1 MRSRDHRTEARFL
14 AAAAAA
20 AGVVWWAFIRYGVL
34 AWAVASLAMY
44 GITLRPRVRR
54 RLRWSSVRRANLP
67 AAAGPLAQRL
77 ERTAGAVLRAA
88 VGGGRR
94 GFDASRRAA
103 GMARARRAA
112 QRLRPPN
119 WHGICKEAGWLKD
132 GDAPSLL
139 GVDVVAPDAIRVTW
153 RPWNS
158 TDPSD
163 YTKHA
168 ATIMRSI
175 DAQTVR
181 AHPDLERTG
190 VAVANIGL
198 RVLPK
203 MVRLRRVPGPAGVGP
218 DAAFTLGPFA
228 GGGDAVW
235 RPAQRPHVLIIGGTD
250 KGKGGAARLIMAQA
264 ACAPRDLAWDV
275 HFANTK
281 RSGEAGW
288 MRGLPWAWDHA
299 GDRAILDCLQRLE
312 ARRQSLQGV
321 LLREGLDKWSD
332 VPERLR
338 AELGWRRVL
347 LCIDE
352 MASLS
357 IGADSSI
364 AERIST
370 TAAVLV
376 MQMRAVGWHMLGMT
390 QRPDAKALG
399 PLGGLFRS
407 QLKGAWLIVG
417 GTDASGLRMVADDAK
432 ALQPLLGLLGGVQG
446 RALGSG
452 FDDGDHVNVLQLG
465 WLEQATVVG
474 AVRSLAAGDTEAATV
489 DTVDA
494 VDMTTT
500 PAPMGRAQGP
510 DMDMVDTVDAVAGE
524 DGERQAGVG
533 DAPTTVACSETAGG
547 QPGAGDVAA
556 CPDPSAEDAAAP
568 ASGPGSGGGDGAVL
582 AAGEQATTVDE
593 LAAELDKS
601 GRQVR
606 RYAHGQSPPPAG
618 VASVRWLDRGAGRVA
633 VRRR

>member
-1 MRSRDHRTEARFL
+1 MRRRDPRTEARFL

-20 AGVVWWAFIRYGVL
+20 VGCAWWAFHRYGAL
-34 AWAVASLAMY
+34 AWAVGTLAMY

-54 RLRWSSVRRANLP
+54 HLRWSSGRRANLP

-77 ERTAGAVLRAA
+77 EHAATTAWRVA

-112 QRLRPPN
+112 ARLRPPN
-119 WHGICKEAGWLKD
+119 WHGICREAGWLKD
-132 GDAPSLL
+132 GDAPSQL
-139 GVDVVAPDAIRVTW
+139 GVDVVGPDAVRVTW

-190 VAVANIGL
+190 VAVAHIGL

-203 MVRLRRVPGPAGVGP
+203 MVHMRRVPPPAGVGT

-235 RPAQRPHVLIIGGTD
+235 RPATRPHVLIIGGTD

-264 ACAPRDLAWDV
+264 ACAPRHLAWDV

-288 MRGLPWAWDHA
+288 MRGLPWAQDHA
-299 GDRAILDCLQRLE
+299 GDRAILDCLLRLE
-312 ARRQSLQGV
+312 ERRQVLQGV
-321 LLREGLDKWSD
+321 LLREGLEKWVD
-332 VPERLR
+332 VPAGLR

-357 IGADSSI
+357 IGADASI

-376 MQMRAVGWHMLGMT
+376 MQMRAVGWHMLGLT

-432 ALQPLLGLLGGVQG
+432 ALQPMLGLLGGVQG

-452 FDDGDHVNVLQLG
+452 FDDGDQPNVLQLG

-474 AVRSLAAGDTEAATV
+474 AVRQLAAAGGGPDAV
-489 DTVDA
+489 DIVDA
-494 VDMTTT
+494 VDMTST
-500 PAPMGRAQGP
+500 PAPTGRAQGP
-510 DMDMVDTVDAVAGE
+510 DMDAVDVVDAP
-524 DGERQAGVG
+524 DGAPAEAPGGGG
-533 DAPTTVACSETAGG
+533 DAPTTVACEQPAEGRPGGGAVVAG
-547 QPGAGDVAA
+547 
-556 CPDPSAEDAAAP
+556 PDPNARPEALAAG
-568 ASGPGSGGGDGAVL
+568 GPGSGGGEVATL

-593 LAAELDKS
+593 LAAELDRS

-606 RYAHGQSPPPAG
+606 RYAAGDAPPPAG